1 MSKPETLH
9 TCPDCGR
16 KNFTSRGLKA
26 HACKGAALALPDASE
41 CKLMGEQLT
50 AQYKLATSG
59 MQQVVIFGAMMLKL
73 RDKHPETAKHGGS
86 RRSSSN
92 VELEKVTLRGW
103 LEKHAP
109 EVKLTTA
116 LRFLNVTE
124 AITADYAQIV
134 GAKTAKL
141 ISLPDLVTTPT
152 EQLPK
157 GCEAKQ
163 LTLFEF
169 VNGTSQRSWLDRFSP
184 ESPQK
189 RGANGRGNDKPRAP
203 TAAELAEAAKNEI
216 TDVLNLL
223 DAWFEAGHHTRVDS
237 DLRVTADATLEEA
250 RKKLK
255 AVK

>member
-1 MSKPETLH
+1 MKPKETLH
-9 TCPDCGR
+9 DCPKCGR
-16 KNFTSRGLKA
+16 KNFTARGLAA
-26 HACKGAALALPDASE
+26 HACKGAALALPEASDDA
-41 CKLMGEQLT
+41 LMGEQLT

-73 RDKHPETAKHGGS
+73 REKHPETAKKGPAPK
-86 RRSSSN
+86 SSSN
-92 VELEKVTLRGW
+92 VELPKITLRGW
-103 LEKHAP
+103 LEIHAP

-124 AITADYAQIV
+124 AIAENYQEIV

-141 ISLPDLVTTPT
+141 ISLPDLVTTPSA
-152 EQLPK
+152 ELPK

-163 LTLFEF
+163 LELFDF

-184 ESPQK
+184 VSPQQ
-189 RGANGRGNDKPRAP
+189 RGRDARGNDKPRPP
-203 TAAELAEAAKNEI
+203 TAAELAAQATNEI
-216 TDVLNLL
+216 TDLLNLL
-223 DAWFEAGHHTRVDS
+223 DAWFEAGHHTRVDA
-237 DLRVTADATLEEA
+237 DLRMTAEATLEEA

>member
-1 MSKPETLH
+1 MKEQLH
-9 TCPDCGR
+9 DCPQCGR
-16 KNFTSRGLKA
+16 KNFTARGLKA

-41 CKLMGEQLT
+41 DKLMGEQLT
-50 AQYKLATSG
+50 EQYKRATSG
-59 MQQVVIFGAMMLKL
+59 MQQVVIFGAMMIKL
-73 RDKHPETAKHGGS
+73 REKHPETTKKGPS
-86 RRSSSN
+86 PKSSSN
-92 VELEKVTLRGW
+92 VELPKVTLRGW

-116 LRFLNVTE
+116 LRFLHVTE
-124 AITADYAQIV
+124 AITADYVQIV

-141 ISLPDLVTTPT
+141 ISLPDLVTTPAT
-152 EQLPK
+152 ELPK

-163 LTLFEF
+163 LSLFEF
-169 VNGTSQRSWLDRFSP
+169 VNGTSQKSWLDRFSP

-189 RGANGRGNDKPRAP
+189 RGRDARGNDKPRAP

-223 DAWFEAGHHTRVDS
+223 DAWFEAGHHIRVDS

>member
-1 MSKPETLH
+1 MTPEPLH
-9 TCPDCGR
+9 DCPKCGR

-41 CKLMGEQLT
+41 DKLMGEQLT
-50 AQYKLATSG
+50 EQYKLATSG
-59 MQQVVIFGAMMLKL
+59 MQQVVICGAMMIKL
-73 RDKHPETAKHGGS
+73 REKHPELTKKGGDRKS
-86 RRSSSN
+86 KPN
-92 VELEKVTLRGW
+92 VGIDRLTLAGW
-103 LEKHAP
+103 LEKYAP
-109 EVKLTTA
+109 EVKRQTA
-116 LRFLNVTE
+116 QRFLNVTE
-124 AITADYAQIV
+124 SIAADYAQIV
-134 GAKTAKL
+134 GAKTAKM
-141 ISLPDLVTTPT
+141 ISLPDLVTTPAG
-152 EQLPK
+152 QLPK

-189 RGANGRGNDKPRAP
+189 RGRDGRGNDKPRAP

-216 TDVLNLL
+216 TEVLNLL
-223 DAWFEAGHHTRVDS
+223 DAWFEAGHHTRVDA
-237 DLRVTADATLEEA
+237 DLRVTTDATLEEA

>member
-1 MSKPETLH
+1 MSKEPLH
-9 TCPDCGR
+9 DCPKCGR
-16 KNFTSRGLKA
+16 KNFTASGLKA

-41 CKLMGEQLT
+41 DKLMGEQLT
-50 AQYKLATSG
+50 EQYKRATSG
-59 MQQVVIFGAMMLKL
+59 MQQVVIFGAMMIKL
-73 RDKHPETAKHGGS
+73 REKHPEIAQRGGDRKS
-86 RRSSSN
+86 KSN
-92 VELEKVTLRGW
+92 VDFDRLTLAQW
-103 LEKHAP
+103 LDKFAP
-109 EVKLTTA
+109 EVKRTTA
-116 LRFLNVTE
+116 LRFLHVTE
-124 AITADYAQIV
+124 AITADYVQIV

-141 ISLPDLVTTPT
+141 ISLPDLVTTPAG
-152 EQLPK
+152 QLPK

-189 RGANGRGNDKPRAP
+189 RGANGRGNNKPRAL

>member
-1 MSKPETLH
+1 MKPKEPLH
-9 TCPDCGR
+9 DCPKCGR
-16 KNFTSRGLKA
+16 KNLTARGLAA
-26 HACKGAALALPDASE
+26 HVCKGAALVLPEASDDA
-41 CKLMGEQLT
+41 LMGEQLT

-73 RDKHPETAKHGGS
+73 REKHPETAKHGGN

-103 LEKHAP
+103 LENYAP

-124 AITADYAQIV
+124 AIAENYQEIV
-134 GAKTAKL
+134 GAKTAKI
-141 ISLPDLVTTPT
+141 ISLPDLVTTPSA
-152 EQLPK
+152 ELPK

-163 LTLFEF
+163 LELFDF
-169 VNGTSQRSWLDRFSP
+169 VNGTSQKSWLDRFSP
-184 ESPQK
+184 VSPQQ
-189 RGANGRGNDKPRAP
+189 RGRDSRSHDKPRPP
-203 TAAELAEAAKNEI
+203 TAAELAAQATSEI
-216 TDVLNLL
+216 TDLLNNL
-223 DAWFEAGHHTRVDS
+223 DAWFEAGHHTRVDA
-237 DLRVTADATLEEA
+237 DLRMTAEATLEEA